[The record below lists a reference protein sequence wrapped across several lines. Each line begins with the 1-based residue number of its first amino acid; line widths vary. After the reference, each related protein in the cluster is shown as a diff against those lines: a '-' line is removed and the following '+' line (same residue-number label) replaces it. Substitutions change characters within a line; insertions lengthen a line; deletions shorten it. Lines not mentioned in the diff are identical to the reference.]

1 MHKRQSGSKVEDP
14 LKNGKKKPYFAWLD
28 LSKVS
33 SRALAYNKKKC
44 E

>member
-1 MHKRQSGSKVEDP
+1 MHKIQSGSKVEDP
-14 LKNGKKKPYFAWLD
+14 LKNGKKKKFAWLD